1 MPAGYLSNPLML
13 ILNTLVGAYI
23 FVLIVRVLLQY
34 TGADSRNPVSSFINK
49 LTRVPLKALK
59 PIFPTVKDISLSAV
73 ALALMLQMVL
83 GFLAMGGAPNIWVV
97 FIWSLAELIDSL
109 INVFIYSI
117 FAVVIISWINP
128 GSYNPVV
135 EVLHNITEPVLKP
148 FRRLIPPVSGMDLSP
163 IAALLALQ
171 VLKMLL
177 IPPLFALI

>member
-59 PIFPTVKDISLSAV
+59 PIFPTVKNISLAAV

-83 GFLAMGGAPNIWVV
+83 GFLAMGARRISGLFSSGAWR
-97 FIWSLAELIDSL
+97 S
-109 INVFIYSI
+109 
-117 FAVVIISWINP
+117 
-128 GSYNPVV
+128 
-135 EVLHNITEPVLKP
+135 
-148 FRRLIPPVSGMDLSP
+148 
-163 IAALLALQ
+163 
-171 VLKMLL
+171 
-177 IPPLFALI
+177 